1 MFWGKLKEITKV
13 IREVDVQDIVVPD
26 GRIRQVAYDE
36 NLRALSESIREHGVL
51 EPLLVRKDLVPASD
65 VPVFHLIAG
74 ERRLRAAEMAG
85 LDTVPCVSIE
95 ANEVDA
101 AVIAIIENLHRE
113 DLNIFEEASAIA
125 SLIAVAGLTQEMCAR
140 RLSVSQS
147 YVANKLRL
155 LRLTDVEREL
165 ILQNSLTERHGRALL
180 RLTDADE
187 RLTVLVTMIERSM
200 NVASAEEY
208 VESIICAKSRAEE
221 IRSKPEHSEQ
231 RRKMVVRDIRLFYN
245 SIDHAVDIIKKSG
258 IPVES
263 SRTETEDGTLISIL
277 LPSGERTRDRQSAS

>member
-113 DLNIFEEASAIA
+113 DLNIFEEAAAIA
-125 SLIAVAGLTQEMCAR
+125 SLIELSGMTQEQCAR
-140 RLSVSQS
+140 RLAVSQS
-147 YVANKLRL
+147 YIANKLRL
-155 LRLTDVEREL
+155 LRFSKEEREL
-165 ILQNSLTERHGRALL
+165 LLKNGLTERHARTLL
-180 RLTDADE
+180 RLSEPEE
-187 RLTVLVTMIERSM
+187 RLRVMKIFIERGM
-200 NVASAEEY
+200 NVAAAEEY
-208 VESIICAKSRAEE
+208 IESLLCAESRAEE
-221 IRSKPEHSEQ
+221 IRSKPPKSEQ
-231 RRKMVVRDIRLFYN
+231 RHKLIIKDIRIFYN

-263 SRTETEDGTLISIL
+263 TRKETESGTLISIL
-277 LPSGERTRDRQSAS
+277 LPKAV

>member
-113 DLNIFEEASAIA
+113 DLNIFEEAAAIA
-125 SLIAVAGLTQEMCAR
+125 SLIELSGMTQEQCAR
-140 RLSVSQS
+140 RLAVSQS
-147 YVANKLRL
+147 YIANKLRL
-155 LRLTDVEREL
+155 LRFSKEEREL
-165 ILQNSLTERHGRALL
+165 LLKNGLTERHARTLL
-180 RLTDADE
+180 RLSEPEE
-187 RLTVLVTMIERSM
+187 RLRVMKIFIERGM
-200 NVASAEEY
+200 NVAAAEEY
-208 VESIICAKSRAEE
+208 IESLLCAESRAEE
-221 IRSKPEHSEQ
+221 IRSKPPKSEQ
-231 RRKMVVRDIRLFYN
+231 RHKLIIKDIRIFYN

-263 SRTETEDGTLISIL
+263 TRKETDHGTLISIL
-277 LPSGERTRDRQSAS
+277 LPKAM

>member
-26 GRIRQVAYDE
+26 GRIRQIAYDE
-36 NLRALSESIREHGVL
+36 NLRALSESIREHGIL
-51 EPLLVRKDLVPASD
+51 EPLLVRKDVVPASD

-113 DLNIFEEASAIA
+113 DLNIFEEAAAIA
-125 SLIAVAGLTQEMCAR
+125 SLIELSGMTQEQCAR
-140 RLSVSQS
+140 RLAVSQS
-147 YVANKLRL
+147 YIANKLRL
-155 LRLTDVEREL
+155 LRFSKEEREL
-165 ILQNSLTERHGRALL
+165 HLKNGLTERHARALL
-180 RLTDADE
+180 RLTEPEE
-187 RLTVLVTMIERSM
+187 RLRTAKIFIERGM
-200 NVASAEEY
+200 NVAAAEEY
-208 VESIICAKSRAEE
+208 IESLLCAESRAEE
-221 IRSKPEHSEQ
+221 IRSKPPKSEQ
-231 RRKMVVRDIRLFYN
+231 RHKLIIKDIRIFYN

-263 SRTETEDGTLISIL
+263 TRKETDHGTLISIL
-277 LPSGERTRDRQSAS
+277 LPKAM

>member
-113 DLNIFEEASAIA
+113 DLNIFEEAAAIA
-125 SLIAVAGLTQEMCAR
+125 SLIELSGMTQEQCAR
-140 RLSVSQS
+140 RLAVSQS
-147 YVANKLRL
+147 YIANKLRL
-155 LRLTDVEREL
+155 LRFSKEEREVL
-165 ILQNSLTERHGRALL
+165 LKNGLTERHARALL
-180 RLTDADE
+180 RLSEPEE
-187 RLTVLVTMIERSM
+187 RLRVMKIFIERGM
-200 NVASAEEY
+200 NVAAAEEY
-208 VESIICAKSRAEE
+208 IESLLCAESRAEE
-221 IRSKPEHSEQ
+221 IRSKPPKSEQ
-231 RRKMVVRDIRLFYN
+231 RHKLIIKDIRIFYN

-263 SRTETEDGTLISIL
+263 TRKETDHGTLISIL
-277 LPSGERTRDRQSAS
+277 LPKAM

>member
-36 NLRALSESIREHGVL
+36 NLRALSESIREHGIL

-113 DLNIFEEASAIA
+113 DLNIFEEAAAIA
-125 SLIAVAGLTQEMCAR
+125 SLIELSGMTQEQCAR
-140 RLSVSQS
+140 RLAVSQS
-147 YVANKLRL
+147 YIANKLRL
-155 LRLTDVEREL
+155 LRFSKEEREL
-165 ILQNSLTERHGRALL
+165 LLKNGLTERHARTLL
-180 RLTDADE
+180 RLSEPEE
-187 RLTVLVTMIERSM
+187 RLRVMKIFIERGM
-200 NVASAEEY
+200 NVAAAEEY
-208 VESIICAKSRAEE
+208 IESLLCAESRAEE
-221 IRSKPEHSEQ
+221 IRSKPPKSEQ
-231 RRKMVVRDIRLFYN
+231 RHKLIIKDIRIFYN

-263 SRTETEDGTLISIL
+263 TRKETDHGTLISIL
-277 LPSGERTRDRQSAS
+277 LPKAM

>member
-113 DLNIFEEASAIA
+113 DLNIFEEAAAIA
-125 SLIAVAGLTQEMCAR
+125 SLIELSGMTQEQCAR
-140 RLSVSQS
+140 RLAVSQS
-147 YVANKLRL
+147 YIANKLRL
-155 LRLTDVEREL
+155 LRFSKEEREVL
-165 ILQNSLTERHGRALL
+165 LKNGLTERHARALL
-180 RLTDADE
+180 RLSEPEE
-187 RLTVLVTMIERSM
+187 RLRVMKIFIERGM
-200 NVASAEEY
+200 NVAAAEEY
-208 VESIICAKSRAEE
+208 IESLLCAESRAEE
-221 IRSKPEHSEQ
+221 IRSKPPKSEQ
-231 RRKMVVRDIRLFYN
+231 RHKLIIKDIRIFYN

-263 SRTETEDGTLISIL
+263 TRQETESGTLISIL
-277 LPSGERTRDRQSAS
+277 LPKAV

>member
-36 NLRALSESIREHGVL
+36 NLRALSESIREHGIL

-113 DLNIFEEASAIA
+113 DLNIFEEAAAIA
-125 SLIAVAGLTQEMCAR
+125 SLIELSGMTQEQCAR
-140 RLSVSQS
+140 RLAVSQS
-147 YVANKLRL
+147 YIANKLRL
-155 LRLTDVEREL
+155 LRFSKEEREVL
-165 ILQNSLTERHGRALL
+165 LKNGLTERHARTLL
-180 RLTDADE
+180 RLSEPEE
-187 RLTVLVTMIERSM
+187 RLRVMKIFIERGM
-200 NVASAEEY
+200 NVAAAEEY
-208 VESIICAKSRAEE
+208 IESLLCAESRAEE
-221 IRSKPEHSEQ
+221 IRSKPPKSEQ
-231 RRKMVVRDIRLFYN
+231 RHKLIIKDIRIFYN

-263 SRTETEDGTLISIL
+263 TRKETDHGTLISIL
-277 LPSGERTRDRQSAS
+277 LPKAM